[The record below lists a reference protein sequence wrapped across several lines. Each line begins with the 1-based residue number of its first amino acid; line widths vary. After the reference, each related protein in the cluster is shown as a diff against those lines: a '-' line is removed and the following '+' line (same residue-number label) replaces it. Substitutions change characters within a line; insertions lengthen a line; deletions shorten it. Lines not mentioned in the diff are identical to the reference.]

1 MQTLEEQGYLHIP
14 ALLPP
19 DQVRDLQQAFSELL
33 ALAKTLPPTDPEGL
47 HQAHFVRSWDPFKL
61 HRVVWAGAASPMLA
75 KLGDDPRFLAIAAS
89 VLGTSQ
95 MDQLIQQAHFKL
107 PGDGVA
113 FSWHQDASN
122 RRYGSPLWSDT
133 NGQGSFVQIAVAV
146 DPMCPHNGGLQVL
159 PGTHRLGFVADPET
173 GEIPPE
179 HLDLNA
185 AVYLDMAP
193 GDAALFGPFLIHG
206 SGPNTGTTSRRLFLQ
221 GYACPGANR
230 RRYPGS
236 GLGLPRHLPQMLSP
250 KLSEQ

>member
-1 MQTLEEQGYLHIP
+1 MEEQGYLHIP

-19 DQVRDLQQAFSELL
+19 DQVSELQQAFDALL
-33 ALAKTLPPTDPEGL
+33 SLAKTLPPTDPEAL
-47 HQAHFVRSWDPFKL
+47 HQAHFVRSWDPFRL
-61 HRVVWAGAASPMLA
+61 HRVVWAGAASPTLA
-75 KLGDDPRFLAIAAS
+75 KLGDDPRFLGLAAS
-89 VLGTSQ
+89 ALGTSQ

-133 NGQGSFVQIAVAV
+133 NGKGSFVQIALAV
-146 DPMCPHNGGLQVL
+146 DPMGAHNGGLQVL

-173 GEIPPE
+173 GEIPAE
-179 HLDLNA
+179 HLDLDA
-185 AVYLDMAP
+185 AVTLNMAP

-206 SGPNTGTTSRRLFLQ
+206 SGPNTGISSRRLFLQ

-236 GLGLPRHLPQMLSP
+236 GLGLPRLLPESP
-250 KLSEQ
+250 SEKL